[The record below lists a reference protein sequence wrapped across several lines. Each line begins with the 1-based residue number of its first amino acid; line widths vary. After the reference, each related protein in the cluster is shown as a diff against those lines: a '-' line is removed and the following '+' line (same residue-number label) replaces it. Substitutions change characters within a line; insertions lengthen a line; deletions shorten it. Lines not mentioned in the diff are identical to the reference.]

1 MADDVVSY
9 SQHYAQPKNALGA
22 PTTTST
28 LVDSW
33 YLVQAESYDG
43 QSVITFDYEYEAY
56 TFRNLG
62 TSSRTIVDRDGRN
75 LINLN
80 ESSFN
85 NLNPVLATESLSPRL
100 TEIRTTETSI
110 LFHYGPEKRRDLDHD
125 FNTNYHPKNV
135 VPIPPAQVNDA
146 TALDYIEVKSLS
158 PSGCLKRFDFGQSY
172 FTSPAIGFTGTLG
185 LTQYNDVFG
194 DYYADMRRLRLNQI
208 SEQSCALTDNKT
220 HRFTYKSNTFQRRL
234 TYAQDHHGYP
244 NNRTDNITLMPQLT
258 IQGSA
263 NQVPKIDLNHLATLA
278 DRKPN
283 AFYTEQMMLDSIIY
297 PSGGSTVFDYEGHN
311 HYSSDVQETGSN
323 LVDLRN
329 QNCASPQPPPSCT
342 SCCLAQELTSPVVTL
357 DPSSII
363 RHEMRVTVTK
373 TPNDNSNT
381 LIQVPIEI
389 KRGNANWQLFDE
401 IILNTAN
408 EFNQVKCYSELLFE
422 QAGVTD
428 YRFRISADV
437 NRKLFMQ
444 LLVKKYE
451 RTDIM
456 RNIAVGGLRIKSIT
470 DDPVIG
476 PSITRS
482 YDYTEAGS
490 NNSSGQLIGVPSYL
504 EELPSDAELNIN
516 NDCIETGYYFT
527 SGNAFPMATANG
539 SHIGYR
545 TVREEVSGA
554 NGYKEYTFYDDPT
567 HTASFIRAFPLLPD
581 YDLDNLAGYPNE
593 VKAYRENGSLVSSQT
608 TTYDAYEYALN
619 NKSYS
624 LNDYSTC
631 PAVIFTNNSYTPKSK
646 YVYPIQSINQLDD
659 VETMTDYVHGDPSH
673 PTLLTSS
680 QSINSDGRVYK
691 TRYHY
696 TNEYTDDPHV
706 KQSMLNKNILLPA
719 WKTKY
724 IVDDTLVDASRVL
737 WQYYNTQGNVTL
749 NTGIVSALDI
759 HPHTSWRYEATWDES
774 NDFVPGVWDLQKS
787 IPTYNLTYGLPENVT
802 TSGWT
807 LSDDYAYSLSGKVL
821 SHTYGAYVTTSIYHP
836 DSDLLQFM
844 TNIDG
849 TSTSYTY
856 DGLLRLSRIKDNQR
870 NITTDFTYQYT
881 NSSTNRS
888 YLEQTVTYPQLG
900 LRTNHP
906 LTTRSYID
914 GLGRLLEMNQKAQ
927 GPTASQSIITSTSYD
942 NAGRISRSYE
952 PRSVNNDSLKYEGAS
967 GPHTLYTY
975 EPSPLNRKLMV
986 TSPETWLTTSYSYG
1000 ANVSSDVS
1008 GYLSDLLY
1016 KATVTDANN
1025 NKTESYT
1032 DRRGRDILSRSFD
1045 GALTHDTYQA
1055 YDAKD
1060 RLTGIRPPGAMS
1072 TDTDLLFKYRYA
1084 GNDLIL
1090 EEYIPGKGAT
1100 TYIYSTRDQVIY
1112 WQDPLMKDQ
1121 NDNLHYAKQY
1131 DAYGQLH
1138 REGWRK
1144 TNIPANDTQADGFI
1158 TTLCAVHTWG
1168 DGTVPRETGKIIK
1181 SRIDDIDD
1189 LIVAGSG
1196 GMSPLNYF
1204 YTYNNA
1210 GLVSSKLYNHE
1221 NYKVDKVFREYYTYD
1236 SADNLTKERYDFKY
1250 SPSQSIEFNFSTDYD
1265 HAGRKSGQWFGQGPT
1280 ARQNELCRYTFD
1292 AKSLLSK
1299 AIIGGGVETINYS
1312 YLKNRMVQTQ
1322 NSATF
1327 SSTLYYNNT
1336 SQGQTTRKNGD
1347 ISSWVW
1353 TNNGVV
1359 GLYNFEYDG
1368 LNRLKKAKYNNV
1380 VGGKYSA
1387 AYLYDR
1393 RGNFSN
1399 IMRDNGNGQQ
1409 IDNLSFS
1416 IGSGNRLNSVLD
1428 LASGAKAEG
1437 FNGGALRSFVHD
1449 ANGNINADGSRST
1462 TTGYNY
1468 LNLPFEVNSTL
1479 NNDKI
1484 KYEYDFGGT
1493 LMRISETVGS
1503 TTTHTDY
1510 IGPLEYESVNGGT
1523 STIKRIN
1530 HEHGYIQMTGINNG
1544 SVILPGTQN
1553 TDRDEYYRVI
1563 TGRENVTNGADV
1575 NYWGIDCILLEYPF
1589 QVSGTGTEF
1598 LADFKPYGGESYFW
1612 TVKDHKQNVRTI
1624 LDNNGGILDH
1634 FDYYPFNLKFNYNSN
1649 PNYEWNIDGG
1659 LEQKGLSKH
1668 LDLMAFRIC
1677 DRTTGRFL
1685 SVDPLSNIAPNWTG
1699 YRMSF
1704 NNPISYTDPLGL
1716 FETRESALAYAQD
1729 NGIRLG
1735 FFRRNKIREQSD
1747 GSYAIVNRKRNT
1759 FTQDLGEDIGVV
1771 FGVTIVDTPIDKTK
1785 SIRSADLVHNVSSST
1800 TAITGI
1806 GLNWQQLNRYGN
1818 TGSRFRADLFD
1829 QKYIR
1834 LSGQT
1839 GEKIVSGLKYS
1850 GPIAS
1855 LGSAALTINS
1865 NQSLGWKTA
1874 DLTSTGIGVFGG
1886 PYGAAASV
1894 IYGVGIKNL
1903 VRPVISPTTSELKQI
1918 YQFQYK
1924 YSRTYSCNRSKCN

>member
-1 MADDVVSY
+1 VTDDAVSY
-9 SQHYAQPKNALGA
+9 SQHYVQPKDAIGA

-33 YLVQAESYDG
+33 YLVQAQSYDG

-62 TSSRTIVDRDGRN
+62 TSSRTIIDRDGRN

-110 LFHYGPEKRRDLDHD
+110 FFHYGPEKRRDLDHD

-593 VKAYRENGSLVSSQT
+593 VKTYRENGSLVSSQM
-608 TTYDAYEYALN
+608 TTYEAYEYALN

-673 PTLLTSS
+673 PHYSHHHKALTLMAES
-680 QSINSDGRVYK
+680 
-691 TRYHY
+691 TRR
-696 TNEYTDDPHV
+696 D
-706 KQSMLNKNILLPA
+706 
-719 WKTKY
+719 
-724 IVDDTLVDASRVL
+724 
-737 WQYYNTQGNVTL
+737 
-749 NTGIVSALDI
+749 
-759 HPHTSWRYEATWDES
+759 
-774 NDFVPGVWDLQKS
+774 
-787 IPTYNLTYGLPENVT
+787 
-802 TSGWT
+802 
-807 LSDDYAYSLSGKVL
+807 
-821 SHTYGAYVTTSIYHP
+821 
-836 DSDLLQFM
+836 
-844 TNIDG
+844 
-849 TSTSYTY
+849 
-856 DGLLRLSRIKDNQR
+856 
-870 NITTDFTYQYT
+870 ITT
-881 NSSTNRS
+881 
-888 YLEQTVTYPQLG
+888 P
-900 LRTNHP
+900 
-906 LTTRSYID
+906 
-914 GLGRLLEMNQKAQ
+914 
-927 GPTASQSIITSTSYD
+927 
-942 NAGRISRSYE
+942 
-952 PRSVNNDSLKYEGAS
+952 
-967 GPHTLYTY
+967 
-975 EPSPLNRKLMV
+975 
-986 TSPETWLTTSYSYG
+986 
-1000 ANVSSDVS
+1000 
-1008 GYLSDLLY
+1008 
-1016 KATVTDANN
+1016 
-1025 NKTESYT
+1025 
-1032 DRRGRDILSRSFD
+1032 
-1045 GALTHDTYQA
+1045 
-1055 YDAKD
+1055 
-1060 RLTGIRPPGAMS
+1060 MS
-1072 TDTDLLFKYRYA
+1072 TQM
-1084 GNDLIL
+1084 IL
-1090 EEYIPGKGAT
+1090 
-1100 TYIYSTRDQVIY
+1100 
-1112 WQDPLMKDQ
+1112 M
-1121 NDNLHYAKQY
+1121 
-1131 DAYGQLH
+1131 
-1138 REGWRK
+1138 
-1144 TNIPANDTQADGFI
+1144 
-1158 TTLCAVHTWG
+1158 
-1168 DGTVPRETGKIIK
+1168 
-1181 SRIDDIDD
+1181 
-1189 LIVAGSG
+1189 
-1196 GMSPLNYF
+1196 
-1204 YTYNNA
+1204 
-1210 GLVSSKLYNHE
+1210 
-1221 NYKVDKVFREYYTYD
+1221 
-1236 SADNLTKERYDFKY
+1236 
-1250 SPSQSIEFNFSTDYD
+1250 
-1265 HAGRKSGQWFGQGPT
+1265 
-1280 ARQNELCRYTFD
+1280 
-1292 AKSLLSK
+1292 
-1299 AIIGGGVETINYS
+1299 
-1312 YLKNRMVQTQ
+1312 
-1322 NSATF
+1322 
-1327 SSTLYYNNT
+1327 
-1336 SQGQTTRKNGD
+1336 
-1347 ISSWVW
+1347 
-1353 TNNGVV
+1353 
-1359 GLYNFEYDG
+1359 
-1368 LNRLKKAKYNNV
+1368 
-1380 VGGKYSA
+1380 
-1387 AYLYDR
+1387 
-1393 RGNFSN
+1393 
-1399 IMRDNGNGQQ
+1399 
-1409 IDNLSFS
+1409 
-1416 IGSGNRLNSVLD
+1416 
-1428 LASGAKAEG
+1428 
-1437 FNGGALRSFVHD
+1437 
-1449 ANGNINADGSRST
+1449 
-1462 TTGYNY
+1462 
-1468 LNLPFEVNSTL
+1468 
-1479 NNDKI
+1479 
-1484 KYEYDFGGT
+1484 
-1493 LMRISETVGS
+1493 
-1503 TTTHTDY
+1503 
-1510 IGPLEYESVNGGT
+1510 
-1523 STIKRIN
+1523 
-1530 HEHGYIQMTGINNG
+1530 
-1544 SVILPGTQN
+1544 
-1553 TDRDEYYRVI
+1553 
-1563 TGRENVTNGADV
+1563 
-1575 NYWGIDCILLEYPF
+1575 
-1589 QVSGTGTEF
+1589 
-1598 LADFKPYGGESYFW
+1598 
-1612 TVKDHKQNVRTI
+1612 
-1624 LDNNGGILDH
+1624 
-1634 FDYYPFNLKFNYNSN
+1634 
-1649 PNYEWNIDGG
+1649 
-1659 LEQKGLSKH
+1659 
-1668 LDLMAFRIC
+1668 
-1677 DRTTGRFL
+1677 
-1685 SVDPLSNIAPNWTG
+1685 
-1699 YRMSF
+1699 
-1704 NNPISYTDPLGL
+1704 
-1716 FETRESALAYAQD
+1716 
-1729 NGIRLG
+1729 
-1735 FFRRNKIREQSD
+1735 
-1747 GSYAIVNRKRNT
+1747 
-1759 FTQDLGEDIGVV
+1759 
-1771 FGVTIVDTPIDKTK
+1771 
-1785 SIRSADLVHNVSSST
+1785 
-1800 TAITGI
+1800 
-1806 GLNWQQLNRYGN
+1806 
-1818 TGSRFRADLFD
+1818 
-1829 QKYIR
+1829 
-1834 LSGQT
+1834 
-1839 GEKIVSGLKYS
+1839 
-1850 GPIAS
+1850 
-1855 LGSAALTINS
+1855 
-1865 NQSLGWKTA
+1865 
-1874 DLTSTGIGVFGG
+1874 
-1886 PYGAAASV
+1886 
-1894 IYGVGIKNL
+1894 
-1903 VRPVISPTTSELKQI
+1903 
-1918 YQFQYK
+1918 
-1924 YSRTYSCNRSKCN
+1924 